1 MNYRNDVVTSA
12 PHEDIYETVMNGGD
26 PKPFFNEVTMTC
38 SCGCITML
46 HVTPFYLVVKKES
59 DMDFAHDGQ
68 GFPSWHRLYLL
79 AWERT
84 LQEIGNDEEFALP
97 FWDWTGNPN
106 QCDPAIFFKEFLGVT
121 DQTTSIVR
129 GNYWMTGTSFVPAN
143 KPII

>member
-1 MNYRNDVVTSA
+1 MNYRNNVVTST

-38 SCGCITML
+38 SRGCITML

-97 FWDWTGNPN
+97 FWDCCTCWHGREPCRKLETMKNLPYLSGTG
-106 QCDPAIFFKEFLGVT
+106 LG
-121 DQTTSIVR
+121 I
-129 GNYWMTGTSFVPAN
+129 
-143 KPII
+143 PINATPQFSSKSSLA